1 MNSMVDRLVA
11 ESSVVRLFRYEQPSL
26 VDCEP
31 SSNSVCF
38 HGSWIEEPA
47 GVQGKSLFWDAHSP
61 LGLIQV
67 QKPHKL
73 GAS

>member
-31 SSNSVCF
+31 AGNAVRF
-38 HGSWIEEPA
+38 HERGSEADW
-47 GVQGKSLFWDAHSP
+47 VGKGNGLFVDAFPP
-61 LGLIQV
+61 LGRKCV
-67 QKPHKL
+67 QTSHVKE
-73 GAS
+73 S